1 MRQRQGEFPPKMPT
15 RTKSF
20 LQRKKRKGRLLER
33 GNTGRQIGTA
43 AESSRTGFQV
53 RIGGAS
59 SSPQDLVGVLS
70 EQISIEKQI
79 QRISS
84 GSTAV
89 NNEAPYAAIE
99 TAYRELE
106 SDLLHA
112 LEIAP
117 L

>member
-1 MRQRQGEFPPKMPT
+1 
-15 RTKSF
+15 
-20 LQRKKRKGRLLER
+20 
-33 GNTGRQIGTA
+33 
-43 AESSRTGFQV
+43 
-53 RIGGAS
+53 
-59 SSPQDLVGVLS
+59 VLS